1 MCSEVN
7 GKKQRV
13 LPRDFQVHPFKP
25 KAICINWL
33 RYRPGAYPGARI
45 DIPLKAFNEERCPAY
60 KEGGWLLELVHKVRY
75 NYPARCCAPLSR
87 CVCFQSF
94 TSRDHLWRAC
104 VGACSCPC
112 MLTARRFQTT

>member
-1 MCSEVN
+1 MLGCSEVN

-60 KEGGWLLELVHKVRY
+60 KEGGWLLELVHKVRQA
-75 NYPARCCAPLSR
+75 ARGAYRSLSHVHSVR
-87 CVCFQSF
+87 LLCGI
-94 TSRDHLWRAC
+94 RAL
-104 VGACSCPC
+104 
-112 MLTARRFQTT
+112 MLAATRVRER